1 MELMGDE
8 AKGNKRERERV
19 RWQTRAGNGGYTQK
33 EEVNDVHFTQDWW
46 LLRGDLLEA
55 VDRLTSPQLALLV
68 LGQEVR
74 HEVVAEL

>member
-1 MELMGDE
+1 
-8 AKGNKRERERV
+8 
-19 RWQTRAGNGGYTQK
+19 
-33 EEVNDVHFTQDWW
+33 VNAHFTQDWR

-55 VDRLTSPQLALLV
+55 VDRLASPQLALLV

>member
-1 MELMGDE
+1 MELVGD
-8 AKGNKRERERV
+8 GTRRKREGEVGRLV
-19 RWQTRAGNGGYTQK
+19 QFTQK
-33 EEVNDVHFTQDWW
+33 EMSDVHFAQDWR

-55 VDRLTSPQLALLV
+55 VDRLASPQLALLV